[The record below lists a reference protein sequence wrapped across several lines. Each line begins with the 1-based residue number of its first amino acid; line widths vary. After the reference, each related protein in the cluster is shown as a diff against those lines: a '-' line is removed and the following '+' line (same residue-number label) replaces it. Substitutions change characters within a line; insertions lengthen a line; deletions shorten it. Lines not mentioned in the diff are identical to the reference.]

1 MNKQITWIFFL
12 SLFFIQQVNA
22 QDKFL
27 SLKNNKVN
35 VRFGPSMD
43 YPIKY
48 IYKKLNLP
56 VKLIDKKDNFRR
68 IIDLNNNSG
77 WIHWTQLKKPNSII
91 ILEDEILFK
100 RSSNFSKPILR
111 LKKGRLL
118 VIKKCKEEWC
128 NVMTENYSGWLKVDN
143 VWGKTN

>member
-77 WIHWTQLKKPNSII
+77 WIH
-91 ILEDEILFK
+91 
-100 RSSNFSKPILR
+100 
-111 LKKGRLL
+111 
-118 VIKKCKEEWC
+118 
-128 NVMTENYSGWLKVDN
+128 
-143 VWGKTN
+143 